1 MRNSFQSKNTIDRL
15 QRKIKKLK
23 SREKQLLKLLRT
35 HEALHLDVLDALP
48 MNIFLEDPE
57 GRTIFAN
64 EQACKMNGMKLE
76 ELIGKT
82 VFDFFP
88 PEIAKETREIDL
100 QVWKQR
106 ELLTREVKVQFQGEE
121 GCFLTGRRIIH
132 VNETNK
138 DFMLGFGLNITDRIR
153 AEEMVSHLAD
163 HDPLTD
169 LPNRRFIKR
178 YLEEYVSCSRNEKRI
193 LGFLLL
199 DLDRF
204 KVINDSL
211 GHQAGDFL
219 LQSVAARLKN
229 SVSEEIVISRIGGD
243 EFIVLIPNMSEEDEA
258 LHVCEKI
265 FKAMEDPFCIL
276 EQKFTITTSI
286 GVSMYPHHGNDLNS
300 LIKSADLAMYRS
312 KEKGRNCHS
321 IFSSNLK
328 QQAIDRLDTEILL
341 RQALENNE
349 FVIHYQPKI
358 DIATGRIYSM
368 EALIRWKKDRQILY
382 PDSFIPIA
390 EETGLIAPIGE
401 WALRQA
407 CRDCASWHK
416 QGLTHLSVSVN
427 LSPQQFRKNNL
438 ESVIR
443 DTLQESGLI
452 PSALELELTECTIMR
467 EPDNAA
473 SILNHLKAL
482 GIKISIDDFGT
493 GFSSLSYLKQF
504 PIDILKIDKS
514 FVMNLEWDEAN
525 ASISA
530 AVISLAH
537 NLKLTVVAEGV
548 ETKEQLAFLK
558 NHECDYGQG
567 YFISRPVEMEKAIQL
582 VTDECTTV

>member
-1 MRNSFQSKNTIDRL
+1 LKNSFQSNDTIEDL
-15 QRKIKKLK
+15 QQKVNELK
-23 SREKQLLKLLRT
+23 TRENELLKLLRT
-35 HEALHLDVLDALP
+35 HEALHLNVLDALP

-76 ELIGKT
+76 ELVGKT

-88 PEIAKETREIDL
+88 PDIANETREIDL
-100 QVWKQR
+100 QVWQQR
-106 ELLTREVKVQFQGEE
+106 DLLTREAKVQFQGQDNY
-121 GCFLTGRRIIH
+121 FLTGRRIIH
-132 VNETNK
+132 VNETHK
-138 DFMLGFGLNITDRIR
+138 DFMLGFGLNITDRIK
-153 AEEMVSHLAD
+153 AEKMVSHLAD

-178 YLEEYVSCSRNEKRI
+178 YLEKYVARIDNEKKI

-211 GHQAGDFL
+211 GHQAGDIL
-219 LQSVAARLKN
+219 LQAVASRLKN
-229 SVSEEIVISRIGGD
+229 SDGEMNIIARIGGD
-243 EFIVLIPNMSEEDEA
+243 EFIILIPDMAEEDEA
-258 LHVCEKI
+258 LYVCEKI
-265 FKAMEDPFCIL
+265 LKALEEPFSIYG
-276 EQKFTITTSI
+276 QKFTITTSI
-286 GVSMYPHHGNDLNS
+286 GISMFPHHGNDLNA

-312 KEKGRNCHS
+312 KEKGRNCYS

-328 QQAIDRLDTEILL
+328 QQAIDRLDKEVLL
-341 RQALENNE
+341 REALENNE
-349 FVIHYQPKI
+349 FIIHYQPKI
-358 DIATGRIYSM
+358 DISTGNIYGM
-368 EALIRWKKDRQILY
+368 EALIRWKKEQEILY

-390 EETGLIAPIGE
+390 EETGLIVPIGE

-407 CRDCASWHK
+407 CHDCFSWHK

-443 DTLQESGLI
+443 DALQESGLV
-452 PSALELELTECTIMR
+452 PSALELELTESTIMQ

-525 ASISA
+525 ASIA
-530 AVISLAH
+530 TAVISLAH
-537 NLKLTVVAEGV
+537 NLNLKVVAEGI
-548 ETKEQLAFLK
+548 ETEEQLQFLK
-558 NHECDYGQG
+558 EHQCDFGQG
-567 YFISRPVEMEKAIQL
+567 YLISRPVEMAEAIEL
-582 VTDECTTV
+582 VNNEFIPV